1 MGGEKKMKT
10 ASWQSSGGR
19 LGPLWPVRRIPLSVW
34 GWHPSSAL
42 LAWAPQLGV
51 QNNVSQCEMSGVI
64 MVTILWLILYCISDY
79 QTSVNI
85 ECDKVTTAAL
95 PHNTRHSIE
104 SDRKCLYW
112 LKCSKKNITVT
123 AVFVHVLGGREC
135 VYKYKCVGDDV
146 I

>member
-64 MVTILWLILYCISDY
+64 MVTILWLISIV
-79 QTSVNI
+79 SVI
-85 ECDKVTTAAL
+85 IRQVWILSVTKSRQL
-95 PHNTRHSIE
+95 PCHTTQDIQLNLIRNN
-104 SDRKCLYW
+104 LYW

-123 AVFVHVLGGREC
+123 AVFVHVLGGRVCE
-135 VYKYKCVGDDV
+135 YKYKCVGDDV